1 MEEALVAAAIAAGP
15 ARAPLS
21 VGPAGGRAR
30 HEAERVF
37 VSETPEIGGLLLI
50 GIVAHA
56 AAQFAD
62 PGYEANLMYRR
73 LVGAGPWKEVAADFG
88 DLTFGFLRC
97 GVDFLAKRP
106 AVFVL

>member
-1 MEEALVAAAIAAGP
+1 MG
-15 ARAPLS
+15 LS
-21 VGPAGGRAR
+21 NL
-30 HEAERVF
+30 F
-37 VSETPEIGGLLLI
+37 VVSD
-50 GIVAHA
+50 A

-73 LVGAGPWKEVAADFG
+73 LVGAWPWKEVAADFG

-97 GVDFLAKRP
+97 DEDFLAKRP